1 MRMNTDI
8 ERIGDEASNIAE
20 RAIILHGRPA
30 LEPYTI
36 LEEFFELGL
45 SMVGDAVQAFSDLD
59 SALAE
64 SICARDQ
71 QAAHLN
77 MKTFRDMTNYMIA
90 ESRMIERAVQI
101 SFVSH
106 ALKRV
111 CDRATN
117 IAESVVFIDKGVSIK
132 HAGQCA
138 V

>member
-1 MRMNTDI
+1 
-8 ERIGDEASNIAE
+8 
-20 RAIILHGRPA
+20 
-30 LEPYTI
+30 
-36 LEEFFELGL
+36 
-45 SMVGDAVQAFSDLD
+45 
-59 SALAE
+59 
-64 SICARDQ
+64 
-71 QAAHLN
+71 
-77 MKTFRDMTNYMIA
+77 MIA